1 MRSVKVYTTQLRVR
15 GGSVGVQIA
24 DALELLEARMRQ
36 APSAAPAIATSS
48 GSQEAVVSPPPPH
61 VASLSVVDVVG
72 MGNVALV
79 TLRFQPSNGA
89 TFVNVYGVLDDV
101 TTFLGRVAI
110 PAPNQSGYSQISVP
124 VLSPPVV
131 DSIGIKLF
139 VCAATETT
147 EASIDETTPNVTV
160 DIPAAG
166 TLDGAPRAT
175 VSLTLGGFDDA
186 VENVDAT
193 ISVTCPDVPVTDVK
207 LYAQYKPLT
216 GGPILQP
223 QYLGT
228 MRGIRNGTSSRSMW
242 FPLYPDELLQGVSP
256 LPTSVEAVVYAV
268 LELADTSPA
277 LVPENWANPDPQ
289 TATPYS
295 TAPISLQSVSDAK
308 YALAL
313 PRPSVTTYGYSQ
325 AEGGVD
331 VWFRYAPPYPRGR
344 FEGVSVYAQDDIG
357 QRWFSFGDFID
368 NSDPNRTGEDV
379 YGYVSFHY
387 PMGDPRPERVVVSA
401 ESYGSNGERTR
412 PPVIS
417 WTGGVPSG
425 YGPNGFALLID
436 TVETALGSI
445 SISSASVQYRESE
458 GGWQYRIAITLGGT
472 APSRLIYGG
481 TSVFLRFSDEA
492 LPSTNEEWRNLR
504 NIARHE
510 PGEPLT
516 IYSDWYPIR
525 AGNSVHFWLK
535 PVAADTTGATVV
547 WGSTTGPYNV
557 SLAPNIPGAGTHNFD
572 FSAVLSGYWDDGNGV
587 RLGKVDVS
595 WTPLSRGDVI
605 YTIWEC
611 RVNAQSPPLYSQY
624 TKTEAN
630 TADSSLTMW
639 VAPPKNDTEY
649 LYLALTVNVPAD
661 GIWPSPT
668 DYASGTLPVASVTL
682 PVAGLSDQVTGF
694 AVTVETDQ
702 TQDVPRGRFVFAF
715 TKPADPDYH
724 HVHIYRR
731 PANSGGTPIADWL
744 PDKVASI
751 IGGGPG
757 GWWPLPSKPE
767 YWIFKAVAC
776 NSLGQENTV
785 NPPEVFVAVPTS
797 AGVMASKAAPGL
809 VTGPLSVNVNNQVT
823 IGPGAIGAE
832 HIGSVNAS
840 VITGPIV
847 ANQIQSIN
855 ANQINGLIAANQ
867 IAAINANQINGLIL
881 ASQIDK
887 VNASQ
892 INGLIQSS
900 QIASITADKIAGQ
913 ISASQISSV
922 NATQISG
929 VISAWQ
935 IGSVNASSIT
945 GVIVTQQLADSILSS
960 ARLLANSFAVPI
972 KVSTL
977 PGLPSADWP
986 VGSLALRTSDKK
998 LFKNVNNNW
1007 VEVSA
1012 STELTGAL
1020 TASDITSI
1028 SASSIVGLI
1037 TAGQIQSINSSQIN
1051 GLIQSSQ
1058 IESISA
1064 DKITGTI
1071 SASQIGSVNA
1081 SSITGQISSSQIAS
1095 VSADKITGAI
1105 SSSQINSITADK
1117 ITGTI
1122 TANQIGTVY
1131 AYQIVSDSPNVAIAN
1146 LFVAGYLDV
1155 RSSPFNP
1162 NSGTVYCGAIS
1173 SNNWRVEGSGN
1184 AVFES
1189 GQSYSWTLVGSPNVY
1204 LTPGGGTLAVNG
1216 TPLGAA
1222 SFKNV
1227 GTGASDVAAGNHTH
1241 SGYSSSTHVHAITV
1255 TLSVNTSVIQ
1265 YLNWDN
1271 NPESM
1276 TVVTDVSVAS
1286 VTCGTPQ

>member
-1 MRSVKVYTTQLRVR
+1 MRSVKAYTTQLRVR
-15 GGSVGVQIA
+15 GGSIGVQIA

-36 APSAAPAIATSS
+36 SSGGARASIPSS
-48 GSQEAVVSPPPPH
+48 GSQQAVVSPPPH

-79 TLRFQPSNGA
+79 TLEFQPPAKAS
-89 TFVNVYGVLDDV
+89 FVNVYGILDGV

-131 DSIGIKLF
+131 DSTGVQLF

-147 EASIDETTPNVTV
+147 EASIDETTPSVTV

-166 TLDGAPRAT
+166 TLDGAPRAA

-207 LYAQYKPLT
+207 LYAQYKPLP
-216 GGPILQP
+216 GGPMLQP

-228 MRGIRNGTSSRSMW
+228 MRGVRNGTSSRSMW
-242 FPLYPDELLQGVSP
+242 FPLYPNELLEGVSP
-256 LPTSVEAVVYAV
+256 LPDAVDAVVYAV

-289 TATPYS
+289 TATPYA
-295 TAPISLQSVSDAK
+295 TAPISLQSVAGAK
-308 YALAL
+308 SALAL
-313 PRPSVTTYGYSQ
+313 PRPSVTTYGYSH

-331 VWFRYAPPYPRGR
+331 IWFRYAPPYPRGR
-344 FEGVSVYAQDDIG
+344 FEGVSVYAQDNIG

-368 NSDPNRTGEDV
+368 NSDPSRTGEDA
-379 YGYVSFHY
+379 YGYVSFRY
-387 PMGDPRPERVVVSA
+387 PMGDPRPERIVVSA
-401 ESYGSNGERTR
+401 ESYGSDGERTK

-425 YGPNGFALLID
+425 YGSNGFALLIEA
-436 TVETALGSI
+436 VETALGSI

-472 APSRLIYGG
+472 APSGPIYGG
-481 TSVFLRFSDEA
+481 TIVFLRFSDEA
-492 LPSTNEEWRNLR
+492 LPANNEGWRNLR
-504 NIARHE
+504 AIARHAS
-510 PGEPLT
+510 GEPLT

-525 AGNSVHFWLK
+525 AGNSAQFWLK
-535 PVAADTTGATVV
+535 PVASDTTGATVV
-547 WGSTTGPYNV
+547 WGSTAGPYSV
-557 SLAPNIPGAGTHNFD
+557 SLSPNIPGAGTHDFN
-572 FSAVLSGYWDDGNGV
+572 FSAVLDGYWDDGNGV

-595 WTPLSRGDVI
+595 WTPLSRSDVI

-611 RVNAQSPPLYSQY
+611 RVNAQSTPLYSQY
-624 TKTEAN
+624 TRTEAN
-630 TADSSLTMW
+630 TSESGLTMW
-639 VAPPKNDTEY
+639 VAPPREGTEY

-668 DYASGTLPVASVTL
+668 DYEAGTLPVAMVEL
-682 PVAGLSDQVTGF
+682 PVAGLSDQVTDF
-694 AVTVETDQ
+694 SVTVETDQ
-702 TQDVPRGRFVFAF
+702 TQAVPRGRFVFAF

-731 PANSGGTPIADWL
+731 PANSGGAPIADWL

-751 IGGGPG
+751 VEGGPG
-757 GWWPLPSKPE
+757 GWWTLPSNPE

-776 NSLGQENTV
+776 NSLGQENAV

-797 AGVMASKAAPGL
+797 AGVTASKAAPGM
-809 VTGPLSVNVNNQVT
+809 VTGPLSVNINNQVT

-840 VITGPIV
+840 VITGPIL

-867 IAAINANQINGLIL
+867 IASINADQINGLIL
-881 ASQIDK
+881 ASQIDN

-900 QIASITADKIAGQ
+900 QIQSITADKITGQ
-913 ISASQISSV
+913 IQASQIQSI
-922 NATQISG
+922 NATQING
-929 VISAWQ
+929 VISAEQ

-972 KVSTL
+972 RVSTL
-977 PGLPSADWP
+977 PRLPSADWP
-986 VGSLALRTSDKK
+986 GGSMALRTSDKK

-1012 STELTGAL
+1012 STELTGSL
-1020 TASDITSI
+1020 TASDIASI
-1028 SASSIVGLI
+1028 NASSIVGLI

-1058 IESISA
+1058 IASISA

-1071 SASQIGSVNA
+1071 TAAQIGSVNA
-1081 SSITGQISSSQIAS
+1081 SSITGQISSSQIES

-1105 SSSQINSITADK
+1105 SSSQISSITADK

-1131 AYQIVSDSPNVAIAN
+1131 ANQIVSDSPTASIVN
-1146 LFVAGYLDV
+1146 LFVTGYIDV
-1155 RSSPFNP
+1155 RSNPFDP
-1162 NSGTVYCGAIS
+1162 TSGTVYCGAVS
-1173 SNNWRVEGSGN
+1173 SGN
-1184 AVFES
+1184 WGVSLYGHATFNS
-1189 GQSYSWTLVGSPNVY
+1189 GQSYSWTLVGSPSVY
-1204 LTPGGGTLAVNG
+1204 LTPNGGTLAING

-1222 SFKNV
+1222 AFKGV
-1227 GTGASDVAAGNHTH
+1227 GTGANDVAAGNHTH
-1241 SGYSSSTHVHAITV
+1241 SGYASSTHVHNVSV
-1255 TLSVNTSVIQ
+1255 TLGVETSVIQ
-1265 YLNWDN
+1265 YKDWDDQ
-1271 NPESM
+1271 PQSI
-1276 TVVTDVSVAS
+1276 TVVSNVSVAS